1 MKKKHQLLVT
11 NMELPA
17 VFRVQN
23 RKETT
28 PYIPEAHAIGG
39 QQYSTIQSSQDETVL
54 GTNPKKSCLIIMIA

>member
-39 QQYSTIQSSQDETVL
+39 TLQYRAPRMRLFLEQTPRNHV
-54 GTNPKKSCLIIMIA
+54 